1 MVLLWKAI
9 FDVKEEHRWRR
20 DIDAL
25 RSCVIVEEKEEEE
38 EEDDD
43 NEDDEVDDE
52 EVVGRL
58 KSAYYDDVNDYDNDD
73 MDSNRAASFWIFTK
87 LVCFGVLI
95 CIALFRLLYI
105 PPQGHLCLV
114 VWCFV

>member
-1 MVLLWKAI
+1 MDKYNTTISKLWEIIDHLAYTDRINTEEYRILGNICKAI
-9 FDVKEEHRWRR
+9 FDVKEEHRFRR
-20 DIDAL
+20 GIDAL

-38 EEDDD
+38 EDDDD

-73 MDSNRAASFWIFTK
+73 MDSNRAASF
-87 LVCFGVLI
+87 
-95 CIALFRLLYI
+95 
-105 PPQGHLCLV
+105 
-114 VWCFV
+114 

>member
-1 MVLLWKAI
+1 MDKYNTTISKLWEIIDHLAYTDRINTEEYRILGNICKAI
-9 FDVKEEHRWRR
+9 FDVKEEHRLRR
-20 DIDAL
+20 DCIDAL

-38 EEDDD
+38 EDDDD

-73 MDSNRAASFWIFTK
+73 MDSNRAASF
-87 LVCFGVLI
+87 
-95 CIALFRLLYI
+95 
-105 PPQGHLCLV
+105 
-114 VWCFV
+114 